1 MSNFLVLGLGNLL
14 MNDDAA
20 GLRAAYALQERYPDR
35 ENFQIVDGGTLGL
48 DLLGH
53 IAWADKLL
61 LLDAI
66 NINQP
71 AGTVALIAGEDINPI
86 FTQRVSPHQVGLK
99 DLLEAAEL
107 IGDRPPDVELLGIQY
122 GNINMEMSLSPAV
135 EQGLPKLIA
144 AASERIEA
152 FLSYQPSH

>member
-1 MSNFLVLGLGNLL
+1 MVNFLVLGLGNLL

-20 GLRAAYALQERYPDR
+20 GLHAVYALQQRYPDR

-53 IAWADKLL
+53 VAWADKLL

-66 NINQP
+66 NINVAP
-71 AGTVALIAGEDINPI
+71 GTVALIAGEDINPI
-86 FTQRVSPHQVGLK
+86 FSQRISPHQVNLK

-107 IGDRPPDVELLGIQY
+107 IGDRPADVELLGIQY
-122 GNINMEMSLSPAV
+122 QNVHMEMTLSDAV
-135 EQGLPKLIA
+135 VKGLPKMIA
-144 AASERIEA
+144 EATSRIEQ
-152 FLSYQPSH
+152 FLQVQTPQ